1 MTGPPT
7 APSGPTRLDYDG
19 RRFRP
24 VDAQFGGTAAEK
36 PVGHYHQGG
45 DLVWAEFSG
54 PTVRAGRLVGS
65 CRPDGVIDAAYCML
79 TADGETVAGACVS
92 TPTVL
97 PDGRV
102 RLTERWRR
110 LDGSSGVSHI
120 EEIAISER
128 EGPQRERGVGDER
141 ARDD

>member
-7 APSGPTRLDYDG
+7 APAGPTRIDYDG
-19 RRFRP
+19 RRFHHP
-24 VDAQFGGTAAEK
+24 VDAQLGGGTAAEK
-36 PVGHYHQGG
+36 PVGHYHQDG

-54 PTVRAGRLVGS
+54 GAVRLGRLVGG

-79 TADGETVAGACVS
+79 TTGGETVAGACVS

-120 EEIAISER
+120 EETAE
-128 EGPQRERGVGDER
+128 
-141 ARDD
+141 